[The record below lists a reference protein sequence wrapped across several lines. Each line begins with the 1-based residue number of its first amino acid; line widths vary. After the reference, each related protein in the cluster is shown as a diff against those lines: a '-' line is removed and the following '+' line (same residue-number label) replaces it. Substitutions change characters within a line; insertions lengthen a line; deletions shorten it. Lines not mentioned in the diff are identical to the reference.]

1 MFFSAPR
8 FFLGNYH
15 GISTLGLPERHRH
28 GSHWL
33 IITQAL
39 DFIFMI
45 PMVIPKQM
53 MDKSGGIPMGNQRYK
68 SPWKSTISSFSYG
81 EIHHFPFLLVYPLVM
96 STVCELEN

>member
-1 MFFSAPR
+1 MFFRPHV
-8 FFLGNYH
+8 FLGNYH

-45 PMVIPKQM
+45 PMVIAM
-53 MDKSGGIPMGNQRYK
+53 
-68 SPWKSTISSFSYG
+68 KSTILSFSYG